1 MQQILN
7 GSKDAINQ
15 KLVSKLT
22 IPNYP
27 ELSVKALYNKVKDCP
42 ILCAHLP
49 DASEKKKP
57 DKYFVWHLL
66 YYFHRDFIEEAIE
79 KAQTARAKHH
89 ARQDKQRPQLIVRA
103 DMLEKL
109 SRLQLLRSKYLSSV
123 SLNLSVIAVPKNIK
137 NSIATD
143 RTTKAPRLGVKK
155 QYDFDL
161 ALPPVPDDKR
171 PKRLGIGS
179 DNNVNLQNS
188 ESMMH

>member
-1 MQQILN
+1 
-7 GSKDAINQ
+7 
-15 KLVSKLT
+15 
-22 IPNYP
+22 
-27 ELSVKALYNKVKDCP
+27 
-42 ILCAHLP
+42 
-49 DASEKKKP
+49 
-57 DKYFVWHLL
+57 
-66 YYFHRDFIEEAIE
+66 
-79 KAQTARAKHH
+79 
-89 ARQDKQRPQLIVRA
+89 
-103 DMLEKL
+103 MLEKL

-179 DNNVNLQNS
+179 ETNVNLQNS
-188 ESMMH
+188 ESNIYLTKTIPSKSFNHRF